1 MGTQGS
7 DTQTTQFGFRQ
18 VDEDE
23 KDTLVASVFSSV
35 AGRYD
40 LMNDLMSLG
49 SHRLWKDFVMNRS
62 SVRSGHKVLD
72 VATGTAD
79 LVRRFAERVGPEGR
93 VVGVDINPDMLA
105 IGRSRLIDAGITQGV
120 ELLIANAEKLPFVEH
135 QFDCV
140 TIAFGLRNVTRIP
153 IALQTMTRMLRSG
166 GRILVL
172 EFSQPR
178 DGPFARWYDHYSF
191 KLIPPLGRLI
201 AGDAE
206 SYRYLVE
213 SIRRHP
219 DQETLKDMML
229 AAGLEDVSY
238 HNLSGGVV
246 ALHIGFRY

>member
-7 DTQTTQFGFRQ
+7 DTQAAHFGFRQ

-23 KDTLVASVFSSV
+23 KDTLVASVFRSV
-35 AGRYD
+35 AGQYD

-49 SHRLWKDFVMNRS
+49 SHRLWKDFVICRS
-62 SVRSGHKVLD
+62 NVRAGHKVLD

-79 LVRRFAERVGPEGR
+79 LVRRFAEHVGPTGR
-93 VVGVDINPDMLA
+93 VVGVDINADMLA
-105 IGRSRLIDAGITQGV
+105 IGRSRLVDAGLKQGV
-120 ELLIANAEKLPFVEH
+120 ELLIANAEQLPFVEH

-153 IALQTMTRMLRSG
+153 IALKAMTRMLRPG

-172 EFSQPR
+172 EFSQLK

-191 KLIPPLGRLI
+191 KLIPSLGKAI

-229 AAGLEDVSY
+229 SAGLEDVSY